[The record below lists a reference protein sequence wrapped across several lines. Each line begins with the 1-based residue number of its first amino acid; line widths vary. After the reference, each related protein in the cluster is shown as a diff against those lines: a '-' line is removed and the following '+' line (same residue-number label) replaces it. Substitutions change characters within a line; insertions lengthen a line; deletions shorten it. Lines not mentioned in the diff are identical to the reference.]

1 MHVNRTVQIYYKNNR
16 KNESRNSSK
25 KEQKFS
31 LLLLSFL
38 LAQNFTTSACPEG
51 SNCFS
56 STILTSFQE
65 LFSIGNFRFLLLAPV
80 FQAEK
85 PYIAILTRLLYTTT
99 AQAIA
104 SQLPKQGLQVWEGIR
119 TSFVRRVCC
128 GSSRLAGAS
137 VYALRDQKSLVF
149 GQLPC
154 VSQQSIIFYS
164 LFSVFWFFTK

>member
-1 MHVNRTVQIYYKNNR
+1 MKVGEVAKRTEV
-16 KNESRNSSK
+16 
-25 KEQKFS
+25 S

-85 PYIAILTRLLYTTT
+85 PYIALLTRLLYTTT

-128 GSSRLAGAS
+128 GSSSQLALQSTLFETKNLQCSDNCRAFHS
-137 VYALRDQKSLVF
+137 SPLFFIPYLVYLVF
-149 GQLPC
+149 
-154 VSQQSIIFYS
+154 
-164 LFSVFWFFTK
+164 TK

>member
-1 MHVNRTVQIYYKNNR
+1 MKVGIVAKRTEVFASSSVISSCVAFYY
-16 KNESRNSSK
+16 
-25 KEQKFS
+25 FS
-31 LLLLSFL
+31 I
-38 LAQNFTTSACPEG
+38 CPEG

-85 PYIAILTRLLYTTT
+85 PYIALLTRLLYSTT